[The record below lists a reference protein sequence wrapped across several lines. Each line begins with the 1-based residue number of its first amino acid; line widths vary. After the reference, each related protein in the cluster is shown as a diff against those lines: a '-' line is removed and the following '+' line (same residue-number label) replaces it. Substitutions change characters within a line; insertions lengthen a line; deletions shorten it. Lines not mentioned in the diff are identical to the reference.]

1 MTPSYLPSARRLS
14 SPTTLQTISN
24 PILTMTWKRM
34 ARTTTATMASGSLTL
49 YRPSL
54 PHLQSTMLSPLLL
67 AAAAAAAAQSTTVYK
82 EKQAHQQRRCY
93 QRVMDLG
100 EPKEDGHP
108 KGPIHWSEPWRVD
121 FMPKNI
127 LSFFFYHVANIIC
140 NDSKKSLVT
149 G

>member
-1 MTPSYLPSARRLS
+1 MTPSCLPSARRLS

-108 KGPIHWSEPWRVD
+108 KGPIHWSEPWQVD
-121 FMPKNI
+121 FMPKT
-127 LSFFFYHVANIIC
+127 FYQYHVANNIC